1 MSDFLASLK
10 GYRTMLVM
18 AVVAL
23 VGVLTALKVIP
34 ADQAAGI
41 TQDSVGAQFD
51 FWLGTATTA
60 IASIA
65 ALLRLFTTTATGQ
78 KS

>member
-1 MSDFLASLK
+1 MI
-10 GYRTMLVM
+10 VM

-23 VGVLTALKVIP
+23 FGVLSAVGVVKP
-34 ADQAAGI
+34 ADAVGI
-41 TQDSVGAQFD
+41 TQDTVGAQFD
-51 FWLGTATTA
+51 FWLGTASTA
-60 IASIA
+60 IASVA